1 MGSSVERRVVGSI
14 DRLVDD
20 LFEDVVV
27 VVGFGSHCGEER
39 ALR

>member
-1 MGSSVERRVVGSI
+1 MGSSARRVVGSI
-14 DRLVDD
+14 DRLISGLLLV
-20 LFEDVVV
+20 VVV